1 MRTII
6 IFVVAILIGLGA
18 MSQSKK
24 TKQRIPPKKPINYKP
39 YDFSKLKD
47 TTNPDKKLEK
57 TSKYVYYVFVDT
69 ITNRRDT
76 LEFIKN
82 NY

>member
-6 IFVVAILIGLGA
+6 IFVVAILIGLGV
-18 MSQSKK
+18 MSQSKN
-24 TKQRIPPKKPINYKP
+24 TKQMKPPIRPIKPIS

-47 TTNPDKKLEK
+47 TTNPVKKLEK
-57 TSKYVYYVFVDT
+57 TSKYVYYVFEDT

-76 LEFIKN
+76 VEFIKN